1 MKENAIQSFSL
12 NTLSIATV
20 FGVKD
25 KQNKLDFISSCS
37 GWSQPYRMMSRK
49 VLPAKEDYFNTC

>member
-25 KQNKLDFISSCS
+25 RKIRVDFI
-37 GWSQPYRMMSRK
+37 
-49 VLPAKEDYFNTC
+49 